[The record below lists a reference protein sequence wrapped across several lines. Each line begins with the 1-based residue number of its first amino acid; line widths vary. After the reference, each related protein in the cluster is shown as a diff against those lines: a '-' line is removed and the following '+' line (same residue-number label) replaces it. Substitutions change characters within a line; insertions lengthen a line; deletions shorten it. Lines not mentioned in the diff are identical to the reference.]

1 MVSNYR
7 PISILLVVS
16 KVTEK
21 WVAEQFKNYLN
32 LGHTPL
38 HPMQFGFRTN
48 HSTETANC
56 FLLENI
62 KLKLD
67 KGGIVGAVFLDLKK
81 AFDTVNHQILLSKLS
96 SYNFSDEAMKWMES
110 YLTNRKQCVH
120 IGNSYSSYLDCNI
133 GVPQGS
139 VLGPILFSLY
149 INTSLQFVNLLIYN
163 IQCMHTILYNILYYA

>member
-7 PISILLVVS
+7 PISILSVIS

-21 WVAEQFKNYLN
+21 WVAEQLKNHLN

-56 FLLENI
+56 FLLEII
-62 KLKLD
+62 KSKLD

-81 AFDTVNHQILLSKLS
+81 AFDTVNHQTLLSK
-96 SYNFSDEAMKWMES
+96 
-110 YLTNRKQCVH
+110 
-120 IGNSYSSYLDCNI
+120 
-133 GVPQGS
+133 
-139 VLGPILFSLY
+139 
-149 INTSLQFVNLLIYN
+149 
-163 IQCMHTILYNILYYA
+163 